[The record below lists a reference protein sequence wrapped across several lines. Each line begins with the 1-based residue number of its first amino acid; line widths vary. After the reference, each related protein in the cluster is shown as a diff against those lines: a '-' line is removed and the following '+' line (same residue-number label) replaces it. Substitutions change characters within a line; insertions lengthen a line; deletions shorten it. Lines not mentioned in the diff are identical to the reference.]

1 MRFTSKKRLPLV
13 THKKRCWFS
22 LTAVALSLV
31 LTGCFRSG
39 VDALQE
45 SDRLIQEGEY
55 QAALE
60 PLKVAVQSLP
70 KTPQTWNYLGMA
82 LQGGGKLN
90 NAQKAYGKALKL
102 DAKFSAAYYNL
113 GVVYLELKDFQRALL
128 AFKRFTELEQNDPNG
143 WLKMGSAYLQSRNF
157 SEAEDCFKRV
167 IRLTLQHPQ
176 ASNGLGVIRLYQGS
190 AEDAETQFLDALN
203 IKSDYAPA
211 LLNLA
216 IVYHKYL
223 NRPRWAIAKYREYL
237 ELTPRPANYEAVQK
251 TLQQLEAENPST
263 GAVVPL
269 PDLNT
274 DPTPKNVAKRSNNAL
289 PEKSLELTSR
299 SNPSDV
305 SKQETALT
313 GLKKKSRGL
322 LQFGYDLQTVG

>member
-1 MRFTSKKRLPLV
+1 MRITSKKRYHLFTPG
-13 THKKRCWFS
+13 KRCWVL
-22 LTAVALSLV
+22 LTAVALSLA

-90 NAQKAYGKALKL
+90 NAKKAYGKALKL

-128 AFKRFTELEQNDPNG
+128 ALKRFTEQKPNDPNG
-143 WLKMGSAYLQSRNF
+143 WLKMGSAHLQSRNF

-223 NRPRWAIAKYREYL
+223 KRPRWAIAKYREYL

-251 TLQQLEAENPST
+251 TLEKLEAENPT
-263 GAVVPL
+263 AGAVMPL
-269 PDLNT
+269 PELDSE
-274 DPTPKNVAKRSNNAL
+274 PKPQKVAQRSTNAL

-299 SNPSDV
+299 STPSNA
-305 SKQETALT
+305 SEQTTAST
-313 GLKKKSRGL
+313 ELKKKYRGHG
-322 LQFGYDLQTVG
+322 QSWPEPQTAG